1 MRGAAEFRP
10 LAQVIGWQECSNEEV
25 RLDLRESLPDYGHWT
40 FNANNFG
47 PGMNSFSWDPGV
59 VALDGRP
66 WFERASE
73 GRAGVSPARFVCVL
87 PLRIVGTSVSLSV
100 INCHFISQPHATDW
114 RAAQWASNMRV
125 LDEVIAKVTAQGRL
139 PIVLGDFNKKAA
151 DLIPGLVD
159 LPTDPLTIDRIGVPE
174 SVTGVAELGTK
185 AGSDHQPV
193 IAHLVIKE

>member
-1 MRGAAEFRP
+1 
-10 LAQVIGWQECSNEEV
+10 
-25 RLDLRESLPDYGHWT
+25 
-40 FNANNFG
+40 
-47 PGMNSFSWDPGV
+47 MNSFSWDPDAV
-59 VALDGRP
+59 VLDGRP

-87 PLRIVGTSVSLSV
+87 PARIVGTDVRMAV
-100 INCHFISQPHATDW
+100 INCHFISKPNSDPW
-114 RAAQWASNMRV
+114 RTAQWNNNMRV
-125 LDEVIAKVTAQGRL
+125 LLEVIDKVTAQGRL

-159 LPTDPLTIDRIGVPE
+159 LPTDPLTIDRIGVPA
-174 SVTGVAELGTK
+174 SVKGVVELGTK